1 MKVANDQNELRKEWE
16 WRGQKTRGGGGGG
29 TRHREKNKAGG
40 EQRRRQLPR
49 AAGVSLQPGPHAAKA
64 AQQGHRK
71 QVLVPAPPQG
81 CPTPGSRLARER
93 AAAGATAA
101 ATGNSKRTT
110 MVQVKRTGKNRVK
123 QLPLPPADVV
133 GMTPP
138 RRWAAQRAA
147 SSVLQRQDRDAET
160 TLSHPRRCRPC
171 CESESICNWQATG
184 THQLTISRS
193 LLNHN
198 HSKS

>member
-40 EQRRRQLPR
+40 EQHRRQLPR
-49 AAGVSLQPGPHAAKA
+49 AAGVSLQPGPNAAKA
-64 AQQGHRK
+64 AQQGHCK

-81 CPTPGSRLARER
+81 RPAPGSRLARER

-110 MVQVKRTGKNRVK
+110 MVQVKRTGKNRVE

-147 SSVLQRQDRDAET
+147 SSVLQGKTGMRRR
-160 TLSHPRRCRPC
+160 LSPIRAGADHAVSQNPFVIGRP
-171 CESESICNWQATG
+171 QAHTN
-184 THQLTISRS
+184 LPSAD
-193 LLNHN
+193 
-198 HSKS
+198 HS